1 MKIVFFGTPQ
11 FAATILNYLLEQK
24 VEVAAVIT
32 RPDKPKGRSKEPQPS
47 PVKECALSK
56 NLPVYQPIKASAPE
70 FAEFLKTFQADV
82 FIVAA
87 YAEILKENILQI
99 PKWGCINVHASI
111 LPKYR
116 GAAPIHRSILSGDKE
131 SGVTIMKMAL
141 ELDAGEIYSIAKTPI
156 TDEMTTG
163 ELTERLADLG
173 SKALWEVLQSLE
185 VGKAKKIAQDSAQA
199 TYAKKVVPSEAEV
212 DWNQPSDT
220 VHNHIRGMTPKP
232 GAWCWV
238 DIKGEKKRLAI
249 KKARKQNS
257 LKGEPGAIISLDP
270 HELIIA
276 CGQGA
281 IQILEL
287 QPEGKKAMPA
297 EAFLR
302 GISLDN
308 LKFKFDS
315 V

>member
-11 FAATILNYLLEQK
+11 FAATILDYLLEQK

-47 PVKECALSK
+47 PVKESALSK
-56 NLPVYQPIKASAPE
+56 NLPIYQPVKASAPE
-70 FAEFLKTFQADV
+70 FAEFLKTFQADA

-87 YAEILKENILQI
+87 YAEILKDNVLQI

-116 GAAPIHRSILSGDKE
+116 GAAPIHRSILAGDKE

-141 ELDAGEIYSIAKTPI
+141 ELDAGEIYSVAKTPI
-156 TDEMTTG
+156 SEDMTTG

-173 SKALWEVLQSLE
+173 SKALWEVLKALE
-185 VGKAKKIAQDSAQA
+185 AGNAKKIPQDATQA
-199 TYAKKVVPSEAEV
+199 TYAKKVLPAEAEV
-212 DWNQPSDT
+212 NWNQPNEV
-220 VHNHIRGMTPKP
+220 VHNHVRGMTPKP

-238 DIKGEKKRLAI
+238 EIKGEKKRLSI
-249 KKARKQNS
+249 KKTRKENS
-257 LKGEPGAIISLDP
+257 LTGPPGTLVSRSP
-270 HELIIA
+270 NELIVA
-276 CGQGA
+276 CAKGG
-281 IQILEL
+281 INILEL
-287 QPEGKKAMPA
+287 QPEGKKSMPI

-302 GISLDN
+302 GISLDQ
-308 LKFKFDS
+308 LKFIIPFN
-315 V
+315 